1 MLLRALHLSRR
12 LRGFLKAEIMTCIFT
27 LIVAALFGLW
37 GYKKGLFAVWPFA
50 FNTILAVYLGI
61 MITPMVLDLA
71 GEYLDPLGSSAN
83 ITVMFLVTLIY
94 FIISQ
99 FISFIY
105 LTKTFCVSL
114 PRLVDTICGA
124 ILAFAGGLLITNF
137 ILFTIAISP
146 LRDISY
152 ISKYL
157 PAGMENSSRR
167 HIIKACQFVSACSLQ
182 YGDKNISKAI
192 EIASRSTYQKP
203 SIPVETKPK
212 PIESDQTTTTPP
224 KQSRRT
230 IPEVNESN

>member
-1 MLLRALHLSRR
+1 MVL
-12 LRGFLKAEIMTCIFT
+12 IFT
-27 LIVAALFGLW
+27 LIIAGFFGLW

-50 FNTILAVYLGI
+50 FNAILAVYLGV
-61 MITPMVLDLA
+61 MLAPMVLDLA
-71 GEYLDPLGSSAN
+71 GEYLDSLGSSAN
-83 ITVMFLVTLIY
+83 ITVMFLITLIY

-157 PAGMENSSRR
+157 PAGMENSSRE
-167 HIIKACQFVSACSLQ
+167 HIINACQFVSTCSLQ
-182 YGDKNISKAI
+182 YGDKNICKAI
-192 EIASRSTYQKP
+192 EIVSRTYQKP
-203 SIPVETKPK
+203 SIPIETRPNPVK
-212 PIESDQTTTTPP
+212 SDQTTTTAP

-230 IPEVNESN
+230 IPESNE